1 MDGPTLESVH
11 QNWACSV
18 ADASAVDSISRYAGW
33 EKMASSFRPAGG
45 VICFI
50 RGWKIKQVG
59 FCWAWGCTKVGLVN
73 QLPLERCCQPWSN
86 ETNHFSK
93 LSKPLMNTDPHWH
106 HQKTTPYPWVLIL
119 LGSKE

>member
-59 FCWAWGCTKVGLVN
+59 FCWACEPAALGKMFST
-73 QLPLERCCQPWSN
+73 LEQ
-86 ETNHFSK
+86 
-93 LSKPLMNTDPHWH
+93 
-106 HQKTTPYPWVLIL
+106 
-119 LGSKE
+119 